1 MKQLS
6 LSIVF
11 LIGILLF
18 SFNVESKNFVLV
30 IDAGHGGKDIG
41 APGVKTNEKNINLEV
56 ALKFGAL
63 VEKNMDDVD
72 VVYTRKRDKYV
83 TLQERAN
90 IANDAKGDLFVSIH
104 TNSLDKRAKGRK
116 TVQGSSTYT
125 LGLHRTKENL
135 AVAMREN
142 SVIALEEDYSTTY
155 QGFDPN
161 SSESYIIFEINQN
174 QHMAQSVNFA
184 SLVQDEFKITA
195 KRVDRGVRQAGFLV
209 LYKTSM
215 PAVLVELDFICNPTQ
230 EQFMRSDNGQDKLAQ
245 ALYNAFE
252 RYRKLGDSASVPSYA
267 PPVEDE
273 EITDESGEPQEVE
286 NNSGIT
292 YKIQF
297 LAGRVKLPSN
307 SSEFKGLKGVERYK
321 DGKMYKYLYGA
332 TSSYEEAV
340 ATLKKVRR
348 KFKDAYIVEFEGDK
362 LKK

>member
-6 LSIVF
+6 LSIIV

-18 SFNVESKNFVLV
+18 PFDAESKNFVLV

-41 APGVKTNEKNINLEV
+41 APGVKTNEKNVNLDV

-104 TNSLDKRAKGRK
+104 TNSLDKRAKGRN

-184 SLVQDEFKITA
+184 SLVQEEFKSTA

-230 EQFMRSDNGQDKLAQ
+230 EKFMRSDDGQEKLAQ

-252 RYRKLGDSASVPSYA
+252 RYRKLGDSGTVAAYASPAEDVVVDEHAGSQ
-267 PPVEDE
+267 VE
-273 EITDESGEPQEVE
+273 E
-286 NNSGIT
+286 NDSGIT
-292 YKIQF
+292 YKIQI
-297 LAGRVKLPSN
+297 LAGASKLPSN

-321 DGKMYKYLYGA
+321 DGRMYKYLYGA
-332 TSSYEEAV
+332 TPSYEEAL
-340 ATLKKVRR
+340 ATLKKVKR